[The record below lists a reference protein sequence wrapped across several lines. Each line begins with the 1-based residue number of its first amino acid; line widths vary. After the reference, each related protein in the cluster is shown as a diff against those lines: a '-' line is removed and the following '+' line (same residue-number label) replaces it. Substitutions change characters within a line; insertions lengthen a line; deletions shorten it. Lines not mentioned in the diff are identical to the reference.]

1 MRTPPTG
8 DGKEQM
14 LSGNIDYGGATDY
27 VTEADYDSF
36 PDLQYMY
43 VLDTWSAQ

>member
-1 MRTPPTG
+1 VLTG
-8 DGKEQM
+8 NGKEQM

-43 VLDTWSAQ
+43 VQDTLSAQ